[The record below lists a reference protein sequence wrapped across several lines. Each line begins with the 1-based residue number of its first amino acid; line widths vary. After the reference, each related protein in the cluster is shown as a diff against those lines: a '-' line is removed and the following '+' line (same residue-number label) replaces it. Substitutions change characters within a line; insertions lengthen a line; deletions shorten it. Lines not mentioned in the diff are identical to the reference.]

1 MPQNFRCF
9 LYGRDFDEEPM
20 PIEQVDSA
28 LGEIVIAGMIRKV
41 DEREIRNER
50 TILMF
55 C

>member
-1 MPQNFRCF
+1 
-9 LYGRDFDEEPM
+9 M

-55 C
+55 DLTDLRIR

>member
-1 MPQNFRCF
+1 
-9 LYGRDFDEEPM
+9 M

-50 TILMF
+50 TEYLIKYKRNR
-55 C
+55 